1 MSKKER
7 NVEAIEE
14 QNVETGAVETGAD
27 VVEKSEK
34 FKEMKREAA
43 KRFKEKRAAER
54 NAMFEHGKKLYE
66 VLKDKPEFNELDE
79 ETRKWLESLANPQ
92 AAGGFNNVS
101 VFSKLFGDTPSV
113 GQSITLID
121 AMTKTLK
128 GKADLNKLTKK
139 WAEEKGIIVTFNAN
153 ADDIFQSTY
162 VIEKL

>member
-7 NVEAIEE
+7 NIEAVEE
-14 QNVETGAVETGAD
+14 QQVETGAVETGAD

-66 VLKDKPEFNELDE
+66 VLKDKPEFNELGED
-79 ETRKWLESLANPQ
+79 TRKWLESLANPQ
-92 AAGGFNNVS
+92 AAGFNNVS

-139 WAEEKGIIVTFNAN
+139 WSEEKGIVVTFTQN
-153 ADDIFQSTY
+153 ADDVFQSLFT
-162 VIEKL
+162 IEKL

>member
-14 QNVETGAVETGAD
+14 QQVETGAVETGAD

-66 VLKDKPEFNELDE
+66 VLKDKSEFNELDD
-79 ETRKWLESLANPQ
+79 ETKKWLESLANPQ
-92 AAGGFNNVS
+92 AVGFNNVS

-139 WAEEKGIIVTFNAN
+139 WAEEKGIVVTFTQN